1 MPSTDETATVGKQ
14 VIKTRLKVRIVAIGV
29 ALAVGTGMVAL
40 SALPSEAAAIPHR
53 LMSHSEYHKIKKNMS
68 IRKVRSIVG
77 SKGKVVYDEY
87 RNGDRQTYITWE
99 PKDRKYWGD
108 VYFVN
113 GKAGIKNWHK
123 GSRGETK
130 YWFGPTRPY

>member
-1 MPSTDETATVGKQ
+1 M
-14 VIKTRLKVRIVAIGV
+14 IKTKLRTRIAAIGV
-29 ALAVGTGMVAL
+29 ALAVGTGMAAV
-40 SALPSEAAAIPHR
+40 SALPSEAATIPHR

-68 IRKVRSIVG
+68 ISKVRSIVD

-87 RNGDRQTYITWE
+87 RNGDRHTHITWQ
-99 PKDRKYWGD
+99 PKNGKYWGD

-113 GKAGIKNWHK
+113 GKAGIKNWRK